1 MKKIFFI
8 ALLVLSVNL
17 IFAYSYPPS
26 FRELL
31 FKFSEESI
39 LVEIETNKPSER
51 QENVYDGKI
60 LLVADD
66 YILFEETKYGEKII
80 ITINNIVT
88 IASIEK

>member
-39 LVEIETNKPSER
+39 LVEIETNESG
-51 QENVYDGKI
+51 NIHDCFYDGKI

-66 YILFEETKYGEKII
+66 YILFEDTKYGEKII